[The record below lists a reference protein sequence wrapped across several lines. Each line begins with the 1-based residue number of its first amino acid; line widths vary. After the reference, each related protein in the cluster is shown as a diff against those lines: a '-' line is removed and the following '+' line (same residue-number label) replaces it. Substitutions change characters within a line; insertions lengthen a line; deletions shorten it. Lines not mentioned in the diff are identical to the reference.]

1 MFKILSVGGSIIIP
15 KTGFDIKFLKKFR
28 ALILSRVK
36 AGDKFVLVVGGGAV
50 CRQYQTAAK
59 IVAGLNNEALDW
71 LGIYATHFN
80 AEFVRLLFGKLAHG
94 EVINNPTQKIKANK
108 PIIVA
113 SGWKPGRSTDF
124 DAVLLAKGC
133 GAKTVVNLSNID
145 YVYDRDP
152 RVNPGAKKFEKINWN
167 DFRKIVG
174 SKWSPGANVPFDPL
188 AAKEA
193 QKLGLSVFFA
203 KGTDLK
209 NLQRVLTNQKFKGT
223 IVK

>member
-1 MFKILSVGGSIIIP
+1 MYKILSVGGSIIIP
-15 KTGFDIKFLKKFR
+15 KTGFDLNFLKKFR

-36 AGDKFVLVVGGGAV
+36 AGDRFVLVVGGGAV
-50 CRQYQTAAK
+50 CRQYQAAAK
-59 IVAGLNNEALDW
+59 AVAGLSNEALDW

-80 AEFVRLLFGKLAHG
+80 AEFVRLLFGKLAHF
-94 EVINNPTQKIKANK
+94 EVIKNPTQKIKTSK

-124 DAVLLAKGC
+124 DAVMLAKGC
-133 GAKTVVNLSNID
+133 GASAVVNLSNID
-145 YVYDRDP
+145 YVYNSDP
-152 RVNPGAKKFEKINWN
+152 RTNPGAKKFKKINWT

-174 SKWSPGANVPFDPL
+174 SKWSPGANVPFDQL

-193 QKLGLSVFFA
+193 QKLGLSVSFV

-209 NLQRVLTNQKFKGT
+209 QLGQVLTNKKFKGT